1 MTASNAK
8 MVIFRISIFM
18 FMLSFVDESEFEK
31 KTKFKEVQN
40 SQNCRFLKF
49 SQL

>member
-8 MVIFRISIFM
+8 MVIFRISI